1 MLVFPRKYFT
11 FIFFFQQIFVIE
23 PYSSKN
29 YIKGC
34 SKQYSLFFCD
44 KSMNAETDF
53 DKQLAII
60 ETYFNKNF
68 VDNDEIYVSVVG
80 EGLKMLTNGFNIVQ
94 PKDDNS
100 LNDFIIQ
107 LIKIPYS
114 QNNISYL
121 NLTIKFYNHLKL
133 VNKNIYTDYPTI
145 IFFINSYLKDLQSTK
160 ALLEQIKNE
169 KLNNVKMLAIIFDKK
184 YFQNATYL
192 AGDGN
197 VYYFC
202 EKSLYVGVTKWIFNK
217 ICVSLETST
226 ITMPLSTTPSI
237 YSTSTDI
244 ISTTQKI
251 IPIDECKTY
260 FSISIDTNSQ
270 FLDKSQF
277 HFIKN
282 VIQNNISSLI
292 TNYSKVSID
301 SFDIKY
307 NRWFTFG
314 EITSIQEFMMDIYM
328 LKQRKISN
336 FYLLTQRLN
345 MLPIPSDWF
354 ISTYIFISQI
364 SKNEIDKSIDEAKIL
379 KSKGTLNFIIMG
391 NDTLISDLNIL
402 QPSNI
407 FLWNLT
413 TSSINSLENF
423 FNNSIAC
430 DDIV

>member
-1 MLVFPRKYFT
+1 
-11 FIFFFQQIFVIE
+11 
-23 PYSSKN
+23 
-29 YIKGC
+29 
-34 SKQYSLFFCD
+34 
-44 KSMNAETDF
+44 MNAEIVF

-80 EGLKMLTNGFNIVQ
+80 EGLKMLTNDFNIVQ

-100 LNDFIIQ
+100 LNDYIIQ

-121 NLTIKFYNHLKL
+121 NLTIKFYDHLKL
-133 VNKNIYTDYPTI
+133 VDKHIYTDYPAI
-145 IFFINSYLKDLQSTK
+145 IFFINSYLEDLQSTK

-169 KLNNVKMLAIIFDKK
+169 KLNNLKTLSIVFDHA
-184 YFQNATYL
+184 YLQNATYL
-192 AGDGN
+192 AGDEN
-197 VYYFC
+197 VYYFRGR
-202 EKSLYVGVTKWIFNK
+202 SLYVDVTKWIFNK
-217 ICVSLETST
+217 ICASLETST
-226 ITMPLSTTPSI
+226 ITLPLTTIPSI
-237 YSTSTDI
+237 YSTSTVLT
-244 ISTTQKI
+244 STTQMT
-251 IPIDECKTY
+251 IPMDKCKTY

-282 VIQNNISSLI
+282 VIQNNISLLI

-314 EITSIQEFMMDIYM
+314 EIMNIQEFMMDIYM
-328 LKQRKISN
+328 LKQRKMSN

-345 MLPIPSDWF
+345 MLPIPSDWL

-364 SKNEIDKSIDEAKIL
+364 SRNEIDKSIEEAKIL

-391 NDTLISDLNIL
+391 NGTLISDLNIL

-413 TSSINSLENF
+413 TSSIYSLEKF

-430 DDIV
+430 DNIV